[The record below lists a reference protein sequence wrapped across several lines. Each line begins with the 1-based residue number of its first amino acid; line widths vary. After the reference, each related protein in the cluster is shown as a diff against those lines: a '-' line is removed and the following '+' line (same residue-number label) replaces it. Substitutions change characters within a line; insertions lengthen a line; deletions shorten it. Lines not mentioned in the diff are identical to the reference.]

1 MRTIKFRGKRI
12 DNGEWVYGA
21 FYPIKSEDVY
31 FIINNCKSIDFDD
44 DDTTFNGYKVHKKSV
59 GEFTGL
65 YDINGKE
72 FYEGDILKGKTGKNY
87 EVGFKNGCFLA
98 KDGSVAILGAEM
110 EAFEVIGNI
119 YENPELVKLQITLN
133 GLVLRGLCAKYFQP
147 RKTKPMLCTVN
158 LFKIKI

>member
-21 FYPIKSEDVY
+21 FYPIKNEDVY

-65 YDINGKE
+65 HDKNGKE
-72 FYEGDILKGKTGKNY
+72 IYEGDFITYSGITSNGQKIIRVVNYNSDYARFQGGMYPLSETKN
-87 EVGFKNGCFLA
+87 L
-98 KDGSVAILGAEM
+98 I
-110 EAFEVIGNI
+110 EVIGNVF
-119 YENPELVKLQITLN
+119 ENPELLTD
-133 GLVLRGLCAKYFQP
+133 
-147 RKTKPMLCTVN
+147 
-158 LFKIKI
+158 